1 MPENS
6 LDHLFLDERFYKA
19 LSYTSVLKG
28 GASVLARS
36 DINRELQGDFV
47 KVRFNEAIE
56 DFKEGRDETD
66 FVYLVFKSAINFE
79 LDLDKF
85 DDKSSFRIAY
95 VKTITEKDSL
105 GQEFVY
111 YESAIFLNRDA
122 ISSFLRKI
130 EEFLTEFSWQ
140 SLRKNNPKPKNF
152 ALIANIED
160 IRAATLES
168 FWQEPE
174 LPFPPS
180 DEVVWWE
187 VWLDKKHKKDVKQ
200 GVLAQLAAAG
210 IQIGQQWIDFPE
222 HTVGLI
228 KASARRL
235 SETLLYSDS
244 LSELRKPRET
254 AEFFTYLNRA
264 DQHEWIDDLRKRV
277 QNLAGETTI
286 SVCLLDSGLTRGNPL
301 LKDLVAERNLDTILP
316 EVDVADNSNSS
327 TGHGTPMAGL
337 ILYGD
342 LSDVLATKEEVKI
355 FHHLES
361 VKIIH
366 PNHPHDPDN
375 RGWVTM
381 EAVSKAITINPAHKR
396 IVCLAVTADDVFH
409 KGRPTA
415 WSAAIDQLS
424 FGNIEEPN
432 NSTLFMVSSGNLL
445 DEQRNAYPI
454 VNEDCS
460 INDPAQAFNAITV
473 GAYTLKDYVDLDKY
487 PNAEVLARRGA
498 MSPCNTTSI
507 IWENT
512 WCRKPEIVM
521 EGGNQALQHQGVLT
535 PDSMQLLSTS
545 KGTTLTWLTTF
556 GDTSGATALASRFAA
571 QVYTRYPKLWPET
584 IRALIIHTAD
594 WTSEML
600 GEDKKHI
607 RQLKTE
613 QKPKLLQ
620 TVGYGVPNLPRAL
633 HSVKNSLSLI
643 AEAILKPYKQEKSR
657 IKTDQFHLYQLPWPR
672 EVLSE
677 LFEAPVRLIITLS
690 YFIEPNPGNKRY
702 AEARNYMSHG
712 LRFKMIDKDESPESF
727 AGRISSDMQ
736 EEDYEKEG
744 KERDWLLGDKLRNK
758 GSIHKDIWEGTAA
771 DLATR
776 NVIAIYPVGGW
787 WKKRKKLERYLENVR
802 YSLIVTVEAPNNDV
816 DIYSVVKSQIDIAVP
831 ITIEI

>member
-6 LDHLFLDERFYKA
+6 LDHLFIDERFYNT
-19 LSYTSVLKG
+19 LDYTSVLKG
-28 GASVLARS
+28 GTSVLARS
-36 DINRELQGDFV
+36 NINRELQGNFV

-95 VKTITEKDSL
+95 VKTIKEKDA
-105 GQEFVY
+105 QEKEFVY
-111 YESAIFLNRDA
+111 YESAIFLDRDA

-140 SLRKNNPKPKNF
+140 SQRKGDPKPKNF
-152 ALIANIED
+152 ALVANIDD

-187 VWLDKKHKKDVKQ
+187 VWLDKKHKKDVRLDLLPWLSD
-200 GVLAQLAAAG
+200 VG

-228 KASARRL
+228 KASARTL

-254 AEFFTYLNRA
+254 AEFFTYLNRLE
-264 DQHEWIDDLRKRV
+264 QNEWMGDLRKRV
-277 QNLAGETTI
+277 QNLTQETEI

-301 LKDLVAERNLDTILP
+301 LEDLIPERNLDSIIP
-316 EVDVADNSNSS
+316 EVGVADNSDSL

-342 LSDVLATKEEVKI
+342 LGDVLAINEDVKI

-366 PNHPHDPDN
+366 PNHPHDPN
-375 RGWVTM
+375 NHGWVTI
-381 EAVSKAITINPAHKR
+381 EAVSRAVMINPKHKR
-396 IVCLAVTADDVFH
+396 IVCLAVTADDVLN
-409 KGRPTA
+409 KGKPSI

-424 FGNIEEPN
+424 FGSIDESNTN
-432 NSTLFMVSSGNLL
+432 TLFMVSSGNLL
-445 DEQRNAYPI
+445 DEQRSAYPI
-454 VNEDCS
+454 INKDCS

-473 GAYTLKDYVDLDKY
+473 GAYTLKDYVDLDRY
-487 PNAEVLARRGA
+487 PNAEILAKRGA

-507 IWENT
+507 TWEST
-512 WCRKPEIVM
+512 WCRKPDIVM

-535 PDSMQLLSTS
+535 PDSLQLLSTS
-545 KGTTLTWLTTF
+545 KGTTLTWLTAF

-571 QVYTRYPKLWPET
+571 QLYTHYPKLWPET
-584 IRALIIHTAD
+584 IRAITIHTAD

-600 GEDKKHI
+600 GEDKKHL
-607 RQLKTE
+607 RQLKLE
-613 QKPKLLQ
+613 QKLKLLQ
-620 TVGYGVPNLPRAL
+620 TVGYGIPNLQRAL
-633 HSVKNSLSLI
+633 YSADNSLSLI
-643 AEAILKPYKQEKSR
+643 AEAILKPYKREKSR

-677 LFEAPVRLIITLS
+677 LFDAPVRLIVTLS

-727 AGRISSDMQ
+727 AGRVSSDMQ
-736 EEDYEKEG
+736 EDDYEKEG

-776 NVIAIYPVGGW
+776 NVIAIHPVGGW
-787 WKKRKKLERYLENVR
+787 WKNRKKLGRYNESVR
-802 YSLIVTVEAPNNDV
+802 YSLIVTIEAPDNDV
-816 DIYSVVKSQIDIAVP
+816 DIYNVVKNQIAVP
-831 ITIEI
+831 ISINI